1 MNDEQATIAAE
12 LPDRI
17 ADTIIG
23 MAAGDALGA
32 GHEFARPPR
41 PRQAAMIG
49 GPGDWEPGD
58 ISQARTAQPASFT
71 SYAFVVTAL

>member
-1 MNDEQATIAAE
+1 MTAE

-17 ADTIIG
+17 AGTIIG
-23 MAAGDALGA
+23 MAADDALGA

-49 GPGDWEPGD
+49 GGLGDWEPG
-58 ISQARTAQPASFT
+58 AWTLTFASRD
-71 SYAFVVTAL
+71 VDRVGGRH